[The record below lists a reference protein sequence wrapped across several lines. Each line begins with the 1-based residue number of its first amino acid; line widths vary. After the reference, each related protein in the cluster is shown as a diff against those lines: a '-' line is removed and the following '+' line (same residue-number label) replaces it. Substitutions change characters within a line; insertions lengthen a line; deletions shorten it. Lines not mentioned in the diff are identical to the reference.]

1 MWAKLTAPPEAPGD
15 GEPSS
20 GSVPPGTH
28 TWAHHGLHM
37 SPKLRS
43 VEELAPV
50 AAGLVPNSPPTG
62 GGPGGTTLHG
72 HSWDSAF
79 ESHAS
84 FTPLLVIHAHL
95 LYS

>member
-28 TWAHHGLHM
+28 TWAHHGLHV

-50 AAGLVPNSPPTG
+50 AAGLVPNSPPTTRG
-62 GGPGGTTLHG
+62 APGAPLYVATAGTLPSKVTQV
-72 HSWDSAF
+72 
-79 ESHAS
+79 SHPS
-84 FTPLLVIHAHL
+84 R
-95 LYS
+95 